1 MALRQSLVR
10 YCAIA
15 GALCFATAA
24 CIMPYA
30 AWAEVKFGVEA
41 LYLSG
46 THYES
51 HASVHEQLV
60 APVLHLSA
68 GGRRAQFVSEGIP
81 LIATARSG
89 NFPNAPATTNLGF
102 VNGTVNV
109 AVDPK
114 ARVWVGVGGLVI
126 NQQTQLPPSGDPF
139 EYQTESSRVSGVVYE
154 AQLRLPLQRNAA
166 VFDVRAV
173 PNLTGTIFFSNCSL
187 CFVKEPS
194 AGERGG
200 MGDVSALFEISRRHS
215 TLDFGLRFIN
225 YSTIFTEQRVLAD
238 HNVGGGLTIRYY
250 YTFGH

>member
-1 MALRQSLVR
+1 MAALRQRLVH
-10 YCAIA
+10 YCAIS
-15 GALCFATAA
+15 GALCLATAA
-24 CIMPYA
+24 VPCA
-30 AWAEVKFGVEA
+30 AWADVKVGIEA

-51 HASVHEQLV
+51 HARVHEQLV
-60 APVLHLSA
+60 APVFHLSA
-68 GGRRAQFVSEGIP
+68 GGRRVQFVSEGIP

-102 VNGTVNV
+102 VNGSVNA
-109 AVDPK
+109 AVDPR
-114 ARVWVGVGGLVI
+114 ARVWVGVGGIVI
-126 NQQTQLPPSGDPF
+126 NQQTLLPPSGDPF

-154 AQLRLPLQRNAA
+154 TQLRLPVQRNAA

-173 PNLTGTIFFSNCSL
+173 PNLNGTIFFSNCSL

-200 MGDVSALFEISRRHS
+200 MTDVSALFETSRRHS
-215 TLDFGLRFIN
+215 TWDFGVRFIN

-250 YTFGH
+250 YTIGH